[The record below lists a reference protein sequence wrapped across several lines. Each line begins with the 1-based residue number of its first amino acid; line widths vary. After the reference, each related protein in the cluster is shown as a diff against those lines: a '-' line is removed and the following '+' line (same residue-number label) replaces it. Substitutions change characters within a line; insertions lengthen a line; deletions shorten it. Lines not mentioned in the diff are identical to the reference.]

1 MNIPHTYRKSSGTY
15 YARFALPR
23 RFYPNRDIRLSL
35 STKSPTEAKQRV
47 YSLANHWHVL
57 TCSNDFN
64 SYNNPQQIKSELLI
78 MWERE
83 EEERKQRDKRVKTTK
98 KRVKHNP
105 FKPPLA
111 QPVDFSKIINKI
123 EAPDGTVF
131 DTGCPDK
138 DFELLEKYQK
148 IKIKNNNKNTNAV
161 TGLTFK
167 AIASKFIEEKSSNG
181 DWETGKTKQQQTS
194 RINKLCALAPNKP
207 VNAYTR
213 DNARQFRKNV
223 LNIVYRGTKIELT
236 TAEKYFNLVLAVI
249 DFGNAEQLIN
259 TAVFN
264 GLTIKGETK
273 PKGVLTDHHL
283 SAIFNGYIYK
293 SITPPSHTEPK
304 TIQTYMFWLPLICT
318 YTGLRISEVSQL
330 KVQDINQC
338 PISNVYYFKIM
349 DDNSRKLKTK
359 NSHREIPIHN
369 AILNAGFLSFYN
381 QRKKLGITA
390 MLFTGVTQNKTN
402 GYGTNT
408 GGWFNGKNTW
418 EGYLAHV
425 LNGKPKG
432 WGTHM
437 FRHTITDYM
446 RNKLGY
452 TNEGE
457 IATILGHGST
467 TVTAGYGGKT
477 LLHNKAI
484 MLNKVVF
491 NVNLNHLSWDKFEQ
505 YMNDFNNK

>member
-23 RFYPNRDIRLSL
+23 RFYPTRDIRLSL

-47 YSLANHWHVL
+47 YSLANHWHSL
-57 TCSNDFN
+57 TCSDDFD
-64 SYNNPQQIKSELLI
+64 SYNNPHQIKSELLT

-83 EEERKQRDKRVKTTK
+83 EEEREQLSKKFKPK
-98 KRVKHNP
+98 KGKRVKHNP
-105 FKPPLA
+105 LKPPIVVAKAIDITNL
-111 QPVDFSKIINKI
+111 VK
-123 EAPDGTVF
+123 DGDVVF

-138 DFELLEKYQK
+138 DFELFTKYKQLTK
-148 IKIKNNNKNTNAV
+148 DDKTTKAV
-161 TGLTFK
+161 TGLEFK
-167 AIASKFIEEKSSNG
+167 AIASKYIAEKSSNG
-181 DWETGKTKQQQTS
+181 DWKTNKTKQQLTS
-194 RINKLCALAPNKP
+194 RINRLCTIAPNKP

-213 DNARQFRKNV
+213 DDAKKFREDV
-223 LNIVYRGTKIELT
+223 LNIEIKGVRIESS
-236 TAEKYFNLVLAVI
+236 TAQKYFSLVLAVI
-249 DFGNAEQLIN
+249 DFGNTEQLIN

-264 GLTIKGETK
+264 NLKIKGETK

-293 SITPPSHTEPK
+293 NIAPPSNVEPK
-304 TIQTYMFWLPLICT
+304 QIHAYMFWLPIICT
-318 YTGLRISEVSQL
+318 YTGLRVSEVSQL
-330 KVQDINQC
+330 QVQDINQC
-338 PISNVYYFKIM
+338 PISKVYYFKIM
-349 DDNSRKLKTK
+349 DGPGRRTKTTNSQ
-359 NSHREIPIHN
+359 REIPIHN
-369 AILNAGFLSFYN
+369 AILNAGFLNFYN
-381 QRKKLGITA
+381 KRKQLGITA
-390 MLFTGVTQNKTN
+390 MLFTGVTQNESN
-402 GYGTNT
+402 GSSTNT
-408 GGWFNGKNTW
+408 GGWFNGKNDW

-437 FRHTITDYM
+437 FRHSITDYM

-467 TVTAGYGGKT
+467 TVTAKYGGKT

-491 NVNLNHLSWDKFEQ
+491 NVNLNHLNWESFEQ